1 MVDPIRHTIGT
12 GGHALRRYIRNRGIT
27 PLVDIPW
34 KARGSHQKPV
44 SPGWFPETQNPGE
57 IHADKEHRCWLRQLP
72 SDHIY
77 MQEEILGIDTAVEQQ
92 RASVGLGFWQPFK
105 ALGNNRR
112 VLYRFI
118 LGGLLFL
125 FQNASGINAIN
136 CECTEISCLQILIPR
151 LDYSPT
157 IFKSIGIVG
166 TSTSLLT
173 TGVFGVVKTL
183 GALIWLF
190 ILVDKAGRRNLLM
203 IGAAGGSVC
212 MWYIGAYIKIA
223 DPSKNFVKDPTTGE
237 LVSTGTLSGGGI
249 SAMFFFYLWTCFYS
263 PTWNGTPWVLN
274 SEMFDQNVRTLAQ
287 AFAAANN
294 WVSRRLP
301 PQRSKNQ
308 VLIH

>member
-1 MVDPIRHTIGT
+1 
-12 GGHALRRYIRNRGIT
+12 
-27 PLVDIPW
+27 
-34 KARGSHQKPV
+34 
-44 SPGWFPETQNPGE
+44 
-57 IHADKEHRCWLRQLP
+57 
-72 SDHIY
+72 
-77 MQEEILGIDTAVEQQ
+77 MQEEILGIDAAVEKQ

-105 ALGNNRR
+105 ALATNRR

-125 FQNASGINAIN
+125 FQNVSGINAIN
-136 CECTEISCLQILIPR
+136 CEYTEISCRQTLITR
-151 LDYSPT
+151 SDYSPT

-190 ILVDKAGRRNLLM
+190 ILVDKAGRRNLLI

-223 DPSKNFVKDPTTGE
+223 DPSKNFVNDPTTGE

-301 PQRSKNQ
+301 PR
-308 VLIH
+308 